1 MKASTNSTQV
11 SVGHDLIEG
20 YRSIAD
26 TLSSSG
32 RDGPTSAMDST
43 ILAAACGNSRRRRG
57 RPTRYAGI
65 AAGIAAAVGLAA
77 LATSRHQA
85 AVSIPR
91 STEWA
96 NLRQQGAEA
105 AVPRAGVSTSDNGEG
120 TNIGTGIGKGGG
132 LHGRASTNGLNSL
145 VFSTSP
151 ADTGL
156 RTAAEVHSGSEIQTT
171 TKTVTGFDAQ
181 QDSIDLNR
189 PGALER
195 LSRENPFH
203 YAMIRRILAGVDE
216 VPEHAVSRWM
226 KSQFNA
232 TDITYS
238 AVLMT
243 SAPPRKQLTFTLE
256 TTRYSAVLTLTADGA
271 RLFSTRP

>member
-1 MKASTNSTQV
+1 MNASTNPARA

-32 RDGPTSAMDST
+32 PTSEMDSA
-43 ILAAACGNSRRRRG
+43 ILAAARGSSRRRRG
-57 RPTRYAGI
+57 RSVRYAAV
-65 AAGIAAAVGLAA
+65 AAGVAAAVGLAA
-77 LATSRHQA
+77 LAASRHTAPVPLPATVQL
-85 AVSIPR
+85 
-91 STEWA
+91 A
-96 NLRQQGAEA
+96 NWGQQGAA
-105 AVPRAGVSTSDNGEG
+105 PALLLSRDPSNDNGS
-120 TNIGTGIGKGGG
+120 G
-132 LHGRASTNGLNSL
+132 LHSRTSTNGLNSL
-145 VFSTSP
+145 VLSTSP
-151 ADTGL
+151 ADAGL
-156 RTAAEVHSGSEIQTT
+156 RTASEVHSGSEIQTA
-171 TKTVTGFDAQ
+171 TKTATGFNAQ
-181 QDSIDLNR
+181 PDSIDLNR

-203 YAMIRRILAGVDE
+203 YAMIRRILAGIDA
-216 VPEHAVSRWM
+216 VPEHTVSRWM

-256 TTRYSAVLTLTADGA
+256 TTRYSAVLTLTPDGA
-271 RLFSTRP
+271 RVFSSRP

>member
-1 MKASTNSTQV
+1 MNASTNPTRE

-32 RDGPTSAMDST
+32 RASPTPEMDSA
-43 ILAAACGNSRRRRG
+43 ILAAASGNSRRQRA
-57 RPTRYAGI
+57 RPARHAAI
-65 AAGIAAAVGLAA
+65 AAGVAAALGVAA
-77 LATSRHQA
+77 LVASRHQA

-91 STEWA
+91 STELA
-96 NLRQQGAEA
+96 NWGQQGASA
-105 AVPRAGVSTSDNGEG
+105 AAPRAEVSNGDNDEG
-120 TNIGTGIGKGGG
+120 TNNDTGKGAG
-132 LHGRASTNGLNSL
+132 LHGRSGTSGLNSL
-145 VFSTSP
+145 VLSTSP
-151 ADTGL
+151 ADIGL
-156 RTAAEVHSGSEIQTT
+156 RTAEEVHTGSEIQTT
-171 TKTVTGFDAQ
+171 TKTATGLDAQ
-181 QDSIDLNR
+181 NDSIDLNR
-189 PGALER
+189 RGALER

-203 YAMIRRILAGVDE
+203 YAIIRRILAGVDE

-243 SAPPRKQLTFTLE
+243 SAPPRKQLSFTLE
-256 TTRYSAVLTLTADGA
+256 TTRYSAVLTLTPDGA
-271 RLFSTRP
+271 RVFSTRP